1 MKKSTSSFIL
11 LFISF
16 CLFTNTSLWAS
27 DSPNIIVIIADDQR
41 WDATDFMQSR
51 IDDLGRTARFPWLV
65 GTTPN
70 LNRLSNEG
78 IHFDNAF
85 TVFSTCSP
93 SRATMLTGVY
103 PHIHG
108 VSNNS
113 TDFPT
118 NSTTYAS
125 LLKANGYATG
135 YFGKW
140 HHGRQTQRPGFDTVA
155 TFYGQ
160 GTYFET
166 PFYNGNNNL
175 IRTTSGS
182 EWIDDVSTDYAID
195 FIEQQN
201 NAQNPFLLVLGF
213 KTPHQ
218 PFDPPNRTEDI
229 FSGQSA
235 LDVPNLN
242 TPPPGQNIGINQGN
256 YPSTLRKYMSTIA
269 GIDSCVGSILDKL
282 EQLNIENNTAVIYI
296 SDNGFF
302 RGEHTLGDK
311 RAPYEESIRIPLMI
325 RYPQEQS
332 TPRIVNDIALNLDLA
347 PTILDIAGLSIPQ
360 SMQGLS
366 LLPLIKGQNPS
377 DWRQFFFYQYNHDP
391 EFPTAKVRPY
401 VALRHENGLKL
412 VSYEEN
418 ASWAEFF
425 DTSTGNDPYEINN
438 LINASNRSNDL
449 NYMETLFRDE
459 MRATEFIKTNG
470 INIQANLL
478 QANIKLGKNY
488 NFTLETSGDL
498 DDWSYKYNI
507 QGNGDFSNY
516 SISPSSST
524 GNGFQIAVTGNQND
538 YGIKDTNGGTPYRLN
553 NNELVVGALDPWDNV
568 AGGDAVLIFEIPLE
582 EEGYNLSNIELE
594 FTARRKWSPD
604 TPWSADL
611 HLLGIYNSTT
621 PFSSYSAYTQSDSN
635 IHLIKE
641 AILGTTFSNEDT
653 RVTSESSTLIPFI
666 QQFYQTHPNYSGG
679 QYLFLRISP
688 DADTNSQAY
697 KFYIYS
703 ANSSAN
709 KPKLNFRYDEFSENP
724 TQLFYRIKYGQN

>member
-1 MKKSTSSFIL
+1 M
-11 LFISF
+11 
-16 CLFTNTSLWAS
+16 
-27 DSPNIIVIIADDQR
+27 
-41 WDATDFMQSR
+41 
-51 IDDLGRTARFPWLV
+51 
-65 GTTPN
+65 
-70 LNRLSNEG
+70 
-78 IHFDNAF
+78 
-85 TVFSTCSP
+85 
-93 SRATMLTGVY
+93 
-103 PHIHG
+103 
-108 VSNNS
+108 
-113 TDFPT
+113 
-118 NSTTYAS
+118 
-125 LLKANGYATG
+125 
-135 YFGKW
+135 
-140 HHGRQTQRPGFDTVA
+140 
-155 TFYGQ
+155 
-160 GTYFET
+160 
-166 PFYNGNNNL
+166 
-175 IRTTSGS
+175 
-182 EWIDDVSTDYAID
+182 
-195 FIEQQN
+195 
-201 NAQNPFLLVLGF
+201 
-213 KTPHQ
+213 
-218 PFDPPNRTEDI
+218 
-229 FSGQSA
+229 SA
-235 LDVPNLN
+235 
-242 TPPPGQNIGINQGN
+242 
-256 YPSTLRKYMSTIA
+256 IA

-302 RGEHTLGDK
+302 RGEHMLGDK

-325 RYPQEQS
+325 RYPKEQS

-425 DTSTGNDPYEINN
+425 DTSIGNDPYEINN

-478 QANIKLGKNY
+478 QANIKLGENY

-498 DDWSYKYNI
+498 DDWSYEYNI

-516 SISPSSST
+516 SISPSSSI

-538 YGIKDTNGGTPYRLN
+538 YGIKDTNGGTPYRLD
-553 NNELVVGALDPWDNV
+553 NNELVVGALDPWDSV
-568 AGGDAVLIFEIPLE
+568 VGGDAVLIFEIPLE

-653 RVTSESSTLIPFI
+653 GVTSESSTLIPFI

-724 TQLFYRIKYGQN
+724 TQLFYRVKYGQN